1 MSRAHEESLLKSV
14 LCGLLAG
21 AAAAY
26 VPGLLDGFLKC
37 FGWLGLFTDSNSLFR
52 IGSVWFYAVYPRFS
66 VVIAWGFPVL
76 NYGLSPLS
84 LCLVTLVL
92 VSLTFAWYDRPF
104 AGSLVAFF
112 ALMLG
117 SIQFLTLASLTG
129 FEPVETGLD
138 VSYSIVIQG
147 SPVGLLLYQKNTVPL
162 IVFEA
167 LLAGSLAAF
176 LVQFFAKERRRL
188 KRVEAPSVEH
198 FRILGETHL
207 VHIFGRIILTALLM
221 GILIFY
227 DSLVAAEYPT
237 CYAFMSLLNLP
248 HKSLLLNWIFLSG
261 IVFITGF
268 GLYDLVEDR
277 MYMHLAE
284 AYKPLIEEALRK
296 KPILTL
302 GEVKGIL
309 GVEEAGD
316 REVKHLL
323 EKVRSLAGR
332 TDNPQGTYKYR
343 FIYAI
348 KPLVQRAMREI
359 EERGVFDLNSLA
371 QEESVPQELVATC
384 YGYIIRKRFMRGVRL
399 RNGRIEK
406 RGKRDTRASKER
418 VSNC

>member
-37 FGWLGLFTDSNSLFR
+37 FGWLALLKDSNSLFR

-92 VSLTFAWYDRPF
+92 VSLTFAWYDGSF
-104 AGSLVAFF
+104 AGSLVTFF

-117 SIQFLTLASLTG
+117 CIQFLTLASLTG

-138 VSYSIVIQG
+138 VSYPFVVQG

-167 LLAGSLAAF
+167 LLAGSLAVF

-221 GILIFY
+221 GILF
-227 DSLVAAEYPT
+227 
-237 CYAFMSLLNLP
+237 
-248 HKSLLLNWIFLSG
+248 
-261 IVFITGF
+261 
-268 GLYDLVEDR
+268 
-277 MYMHLAE
+277 
-284 AYKPLIEEALRK
+284 
-296 KPILTL
+296 
-302 GEVKGIL
+302 
-309 GVEEAGD
+309 
-316 REVKHLL
+316 
-323 EKVRSLAGR
+323 
-332 TDNPQGTYKYR
+332 
-343 FIYAI
+343 
-348 KPLVQRAMREI
+348 
-359 EERGVFDLNSLA
+359 
-371 QEESVPQELVATC
+371 PQELFL
-384 YGYIIRKRFMRGVRL
+384 K
-399 RNGRIEK
+399 
-406 RGKRDTRASKER
+406 
-418 VSNC
+418 VSHGFLFYLLF